1 VKQPSTLTA
10 GFRRPRLS
18 WILLLFL
25 ALGMAGYAAAYFV
38 VGQAM
43 FPGEVAESFI
53 ARPWGI
59 YPHAFFGIFAIAI
72 GPFQFLSTMIKRRKW
87 HRWLG
92 KVYLIA
98 ALGTGIS
105 GFYMAVYSYGG
116 WVTHLGFGGMAASM
130 ILTTLVAYLKIRAGN
145 VRAHRE
151 WMIRSYAVMFSAVTF
166 RAWLGL
172 LTASTGGEF
181 LIAYG
186 AASWLSW
193 VLNLVWA
200 EFYLRRTFRATAV
213 RSLVAEMSAVLARD
227 PKRL

>member
-1 VKQPSTLTA
+1 MLEQQNALLP
-10 GFRRPRLS
+10 GIRRPRWL
-18 WILLLFL
+18 WILLMVL

-38 VGQAM
+38 VGEVI
-43 FPGEVAESFI
+43 FPDELADSFL

-72 GPFQFLSTMIKRRKW
+72 GPFQFLSTLIRRRKW
-87 HRWLG
+87 HRRLG
-92 KVYLIA
+92 KVYLVA
-98 ALGTGIS
+98 ALGTGLS
-105 GFYMAVYSYGG
+105 GFYMAVYSFGG

-130 ILTTLVAYLKIRAGN
+130 ILTTLVAYKEIRAGN
-145 VRAHRE
+145 VRNHRA

-172 LTASTGGEF
+172 LTASTGGAF

-200 EFYLRRTFRATAV
+200 EFYLRRSFRKTAV
-213 RSLVAEMSAVLARD
+213 RSLVTEMSSALDRG
-227 PKRL
+227 R